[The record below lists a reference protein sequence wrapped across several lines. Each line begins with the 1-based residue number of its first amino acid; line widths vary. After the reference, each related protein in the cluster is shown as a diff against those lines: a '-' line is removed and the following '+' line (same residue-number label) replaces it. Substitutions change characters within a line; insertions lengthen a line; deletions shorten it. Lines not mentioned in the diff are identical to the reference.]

1 MEDKRNI
8 LRDEEPFS
16 YRVLKDNKAQIF
28 FNNKAIKIIVG
39 KEYDKLQKAILRE
52 DAYQLQLFMAKVTG
66 QFKHGNERLAK
77 DSNK

>member
-1 MEDKRNI
+1 MEDKRNV

-16 YRVLKDNKAQIF
+16 YRVLKDDKAQIF
-28 FNNKAIKIIVG
+28 FNNKVIKIIVG
-39 KEYDKLQKAILRE
+39 KEYTKLQKTILQE

-77 DSNK
+77 ENNK